1 MMRLVTVLVVM
12 EITITTAVLVL
23 TPVDFE
29 QRALALLLGV
39 VIGLVV
45 FRVTTLL
52 PPVAHQSAP
61 KSPDT
66 SDARPHLTQVA

>member
-52 PPVAHQSAP
+52 PPVAQQSAP
-61 KSPDT
+61 KTDT